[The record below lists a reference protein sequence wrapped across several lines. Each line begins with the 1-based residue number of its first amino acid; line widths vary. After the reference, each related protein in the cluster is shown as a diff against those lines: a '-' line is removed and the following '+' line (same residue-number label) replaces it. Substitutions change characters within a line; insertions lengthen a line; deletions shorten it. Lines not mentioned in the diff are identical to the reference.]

1 MGARILSFFSFLKR
15 KPSPAR
21 EHRKPRGCLPTYVT
35 KERVILSKAANR
47 LRNTYEIRLAQ
58 YFAVSK
64 GLKLMLAVRPSSQLE
79 PALAA
84 YLREQDVAIT
94 EAQMDDYSVYFGH
107 AKGDGQEGDGWVLGN
122 SAALM
127 ALTQSTRS
135 LWLRDRLRI
144 GATFGSDTL
153 QELESALLK
162 ENSRVLNVDGENVRD
177 ALMSLIAA
185 AKRDGGSLFIQ

>member
-15 KPSPAR
+15 KPSQAR